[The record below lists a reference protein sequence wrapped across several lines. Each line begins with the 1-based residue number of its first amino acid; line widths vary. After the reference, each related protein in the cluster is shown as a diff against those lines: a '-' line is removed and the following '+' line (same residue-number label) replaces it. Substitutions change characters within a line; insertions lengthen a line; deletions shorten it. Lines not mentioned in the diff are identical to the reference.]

1 MTEGITVQN
10 EEGDVD
16 YGKSKKASQK
26 AVMET
31 ALSRFFLP
39 GPVLFFPAIATSIL
53 DKLRLLPK
61 NLLLGRALELG
72 LVSIAL
78 SVGLPMS
85 IALYEQKAMLTRDQ
99 IDDHLKNL
107 LASDHQSPSKST
119 TKKEEPAAAEEEKRD
134 DDLKYVQKFY
144 FNKGL

>member
-39 GPVLFFPAIATSIL
+39 LPVLFFPAIVTSIL

-61 NLLLGRALELG
+61 NLVIRRALELG

-107 LASDHQSPSKST
+107 DASKYQSPSNSAK
-119 TKKEEPAAAEEEKRD
+119 KKEEPTAEEEGKRD
-134 DDLKYVQKFY
+134 DDLKYV
-144 FNKGL
+144 